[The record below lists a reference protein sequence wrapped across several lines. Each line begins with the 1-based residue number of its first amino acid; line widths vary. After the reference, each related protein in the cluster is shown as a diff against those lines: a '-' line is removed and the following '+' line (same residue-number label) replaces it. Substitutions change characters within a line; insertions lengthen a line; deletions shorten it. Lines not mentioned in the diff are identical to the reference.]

1 MQAFTV
7 LTAVA
12 APYDRLNVDT
22 DQILPAR
29 FLLKRRTDPAYP
41 GYLFRDL
48 RMDADG
54 RERED
59 FVLNQPAYRNAKI
72 FVGNANFGGGSSRE
86 AAAIAFDRY
95 GIRCVI
101 APNFGDIF
109 YNNCVKNGVLPI
121 RLPDATVAALR
132 AQLHARP
139 GATLTVD
146 LPTQTLTDVEGRAHA
161 FEIDGFSK
169 SCLLEGLSQIDLTL
183 RREDAIAAFERRYQ
197 ETHSWA

>member
-1 MQAFTV
+1 MQPFVT

-41 GYLFRDL
+41 TFLFRDL
-48 RMDADG
+48 RVRPDG
-54 RERED
+54 TED
-59 FVLNQPAYRNAKI
+59 PTFVLNQPAYRGAKI

-86 AAAIAFDRY
+86 AAAIAFDTY

-101 APNFGDIF
+101 AVTFGDIF
-109 YNNCVKNGVLPI
+109 YNNCIKNGILPI
-121 RLPDATVAALR
+121 RLSDDAAASLR
-132 AQLHARP
+132 RQLHAKP

-146 LPTQTLTDVEGRAHA
+146 LPSQTVTDEEGRSHP
-161 FEIDGFSK
+161 FEIDSFSK
-169 SCLLEGLSQIDLTL
+169 TCLLEGLSQIKLTL
-183 RREDAIAAFERRYQ
+183 RHSDAIDAFEERYRKAI
-197 ETHSWA
+197 SWV

>member
-1 MQAFTV
+1 MEPFTV

-29 FLLKRRTDPAYP
+29 FLLKRRTDPEYP
-41 GYLFRDL
+41 TYLFRDL
-48 RMDADG
+48 RFNSDG
-54 RERED
+54 SENPD
-59 FVLNQPAYRNAKI
+59 FVLNRSAYRGAKI
-72 FVGNANFGGGSSRE
+72 FVGNSNFGGGSSRE

-95 GIRCVI
+95 GVRCVV

-109 YNNCVKNGVLPI
+109 YNNCVKNGILPI
-121 RLPDATVAALR
+121 RLPEAVVAAIR

-146 LPTQTLTDVEGRAHA
+146 LPAQVLTDVEGRQHR

-169 SCLLEGLSQIDLTL
+169 RCLIEGVNQIDLTL
-183 RREDAIAAFERRYQ
+183 RELPAIEAFERRYR